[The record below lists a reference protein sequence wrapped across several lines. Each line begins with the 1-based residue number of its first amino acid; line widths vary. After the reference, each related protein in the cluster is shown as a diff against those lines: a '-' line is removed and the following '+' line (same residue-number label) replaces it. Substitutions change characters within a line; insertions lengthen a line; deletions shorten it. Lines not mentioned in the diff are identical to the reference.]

1 VNLALK
7 KVGLNTSLKPCA
19 ALDKTP
25 SKRQPTVHAILSVSS
40 LNSELIP
47 MKILSFN
54 EHAAGTQPSV
64 ISIPNDADPRTVSL
78 DGVTRIDLHFPK
90 FTDGRAYSQAFL
102 LRRRLG
108 FKGEIRATGDV
119 LIDQLVSMARTGF
132 DVAVLREGLDASA
145 AQRQFDRFPAYYQG
159 SAVDTQPLF
168 AKAVA

>member
-1 VNLALK
+1 
-7 KVGLNTSLKPCA
+7 
-19 ALDKTP
+19 
-25 SKRQPTVHAILSVSS
+25 
-40 LNSELIP
+40 

-54 EHAAGTQPSV
+54 DHTTSNDGGV
-64 ISIPNDADPRTVSL
+64 ISIANDADPRDVSL
-78 DGVTRIDLHFPK
+78 DGVKRIDLHFPK

-145 AQRQFDRFPAYYQG
+145 AQRQFDRFPAFYQG
-159 SAVDTQPLF
+159 SAVDTRPLF
-168 AKAVA
+168 AKAAA